1 MSMHMTHAG
10 LTTLNTG
17 RNKKKSGVKQNRAA
31 AEHDKWLRSQ
41 GLHPEQIAQR
51 QQNKSKKT
59 NSVTVTSSSK
69 NIASL
74 GNGFAPIVTKRSVFD
89 SAWRR
94 DYEDDP
100 VMAEREA
107 MALQAAEEKKKYI
120 RPLYNKG
127 PVQYS
132 ANTNDL
138 KEGNGRGR
146 KV

>member
-1 MSMHMTHAG
+1 MVHAG
-10 LTTLNTG
+10 LTTLNT
-17 RNKKKSGVKQNRAA
+17 KKSAKKLSVKQQRALA
-31 AEHDKWLRSQ
+31 DHEKWLRSQ
-41 GLHPEQIAQR
+41 GIHPDQIAQR
-51 QQNKSKKT
+51 NKNQSKKSA
-59 NSVTVTSSSK
+59 SVTSNTSTKSV
-69 NIASL
+69 ASL
-74 GNGFAPIVTKRSVFD
+74 GNGFAPIVGKRTVFD

-107 MALQAAEEKKKYI
+107 MALAEAEEKKKFI

-146 KV
+146 R

>member
-1 MSMHMTHAG
+1 MSMHLMHAG
-10 LTTLNTG
+10 MTTLNT
-17 RNKKKSGVKQNRAA
+17 KKSAKKPSVKQNRALA
-31 AEHDKWLRSQ
+31 AHDKWLRER
-41 GLHPEQIAQR
+41 GIHPDQLAQR
-51 QQNKSKKT
+51 NKKPVKKDIQA
-59 NSVTVTSSSK
+59 SVSDSTRSMP
-69 NIASL
+69 SL
-74 GNGFAPIVTKRSVFD
+74 GNGFAPIVGKRSVFD

-100 VMAEREA
+100 LMAEREA
-107 MALQAAEEKKKYI
+107 MALREAEEKKKYI

-146 KV
+146 R

>member
-1 MSMHMTHAG
+1 MSMHLTHAG
-10 LTTLNTG
+10 LTTLNT
-17 RNKKKSGVKQNRAA
+17 KKSAKKLSVKQQRAKA
-31 AEHDKWLRSQ
+31 DHEKWLRDR
-41 GLHPEQIAQR
+41 GIHPDQLAQR
-51 QQNKSKKT
+51 NKNQKPKNAPT
-59 NSVTVTSSSK
+59 TLRDSK
-69 NIASL
+69 NSIASL

-107 MALQAAEEKKKYI
+107 IALAEAEEKKKFI

-146 KV
+146 R

>member
-1 MSMHMTHAG
+1 MSMHLMHAG
-10 LTTLNTG
+10 ITTLNTKKS
-17 RNKKKSGVKQNRAA
+17 RKKSGVKQNRALA
-31 AEHDKWLRSQ
+31 DHDRWLRSQ
-41 GLHPEQIAQR
+41 GVHPEQLAQR
-51 QQNKSKKT
+51 SKSQPVNRHTSIDTISEKKI
-59 NSVTVTSSSK
+59 S
-69 NIASL
+69 SL

-107 MALQAAEEKKKYI
+107 IALQEAEEKKKYI

-146 KV
+146 R

>member
-10 LTTLNTG
+10 LTTLNTS
-17 RNKKKSGVKQNRAA
+17 RNKKKTSVKQNRAA

-51 QQNKSKKT
+51 QQNKPKKT
-59 NSVTVTSSSK
+59 SVDTKPTSAKKIS
-69 NIASL
+69 SL

-100 VMAEREA
+100 LMAEREA
-107 MALQAAEEKKKYI
+107 IALQQAEEKKKYI

-127 PVQYS
+127 PIQYS
-132 ANTNDL
+132 ANTADL

-146 KV
+146 R